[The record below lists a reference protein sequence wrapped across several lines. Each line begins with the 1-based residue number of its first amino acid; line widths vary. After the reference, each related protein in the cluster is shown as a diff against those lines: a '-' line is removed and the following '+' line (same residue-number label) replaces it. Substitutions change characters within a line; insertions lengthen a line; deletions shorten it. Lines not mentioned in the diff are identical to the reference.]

1 MDGWING
8 SWSQFLIKII
18 MIIDKTKIIRY
29 ISYLFLILLVVVPA
43 SFVHAQDVDDEGEMF
58 WGEEEDDEEY
68 EEDEEEYYEEEDD
81 EEYDEEYDEDEE
93 EYEEDDEEYEE
104 EDEEYEDDY
113 DSEDIDLADQA
124 EDMGWS
130 IDISG
135 SSPRFVNEALM
146 TWNSSIN
153 IRASIEAPFL
163 MQVMGMKFRFGAE
176 FGTYGF
182 EDSMPPKTAELKGVT
197 AMGITSFPIG
207 PGKIKAGIGVI
218 GSSVGSMFESSY
230 GMKLGSLSIRVGVR
244 YAKVLTPGADVK
256 EAFVVEPETI
266 NWMDGLIAFGVNL

>member
-1 MDGWING
+1 
-8 SWSQFLIKII
+8 
-18 MIIDKTKIIRY
+18 MIIDKIKIIRY
-29 ISYLFLILLVVVPA
+29 LSYFFFFLLVVAPA
-43 SFVHAQDVDDEGEMF
+43 SVVHAQDVDDEGEMF
-58 WGEEEDDEEY
+58 WGEEEDEED
-68 EEDEEEYYEEEDD
+68 EEDEEEYYEDEEDEEEYYEDDED
-81 EEYDEEYDEDEE
+81 EEYDDEEE
-93 EYEEDDEEYEE
+93 EYEEDEDIDYEE
-104 EDEEYEDDY
+104 EDDY

-153 IRASIEAPFL
+153 LRASIEAPFL

-182 EDSMPPKTAELKGVT
+182 EDSMPPQTAELKGIT

>member
-1 MDGWING
+1 
-8 SWSQFLIKII
+8 
-18 MIIDKTKIIRY
+18 MILDKTKIIRY
-29 ISYLFLILLVVVPA
+29 LSYLFFFYLIVAPVSVA
-43 SFVHAQDVDDEGEMF
+43 HAQDVDDEGEMF
-58 WGEEEDDEEY
+58 WGEEDDEEEY
-68 EEDEEEYYEEEDD
+68 EEDEEYYEEDDEEEYDEEEDD
-81 EEYDEEYDEDEE
+81 EEEYDEEEYDEEEYDEE
-93 EYEEDDEEYEE
+93 EYEEEYE
-104 EDEEYEDDY
+104 EDDY

-153 IRASIEAPFL
+153 LRASIEAPFL

-182 EDSMPPKTAELKGVT
+182 EDSMPPQKAELKGIT

-266 NWMDGLIAFGVNL
+266 NWMDGLVAFGVNL